1 MIGII
6 GEKTTD
12 GKKGDM
18 KSGMKGGKKD
28 ATIDVTKKEE
38 GKLVDLETENLV
50 GTEMAE
56 AGLDLQ
62 TVETKTTKDRK
73 TVVRLPGLSS

>member
-1 MIGII
+1 
-6 GEKTTD
+6 
-12 GKKGDM
+12 
-18 KSGMKGGKKD
+18 MKGGLKD
-28 ATIDVTKKEE
+28 ATIDVTKKEG

-62 TVETKTTKDRK
+62 IVEISTTTDRK
-73 TVVRLPGLSS
+73 TVVRLTGHSS

>member
-1 MIGII
+1 
-6 GEKTTD
+6 
-12 GKKGDM
+12 M

-28 ATIDVTKKEE
+28 ATIDVTKKEG

-62 TVETKTTKDRK
+62 TVETSTTTDPK
-73 TVVRLPGLSS
+73 TVVRLTGLSS